1 MFRGRLI
8 HPQHLAGECNAPARS
23 THFHQVPRAPPIQ
36 GMQQGV
42 CQVVFNSSRRGF
54 SFLACAHVQRMKE
67 LDDTV
72 AEMATT
78 AFGGTEKLA
87 EMYEIETMM
96 VAPEKQRRGY
106 ATALMNLAL
115 EKVC

>member
-1 MFRGRLI
+1 
-8 HPQHLAGECNAPARS
+8 
-23 THFHQVPRAPPIQ
+23 
-36 GMQQGV
+36 
-42 CQVVFNSSRRGF
+42 
-54 SFLACAHVQRMKE
+54 MKE

-78 AFGGTEKLA
+78 AFGGTEKLT